1 MNALKLRS
9 AGYDWFMNHKSNNNF
24 VRVPANNLKTMK
36 TNVST
41 IYAVPSSNTNQSQ
54 NSLKDF
60 AKQRLKSKFD
70 ISNIL
75 TFDETRKNSEI
86 LSSD

>member
-1 MNALKLRS
+1 
-9 AGYDWFMNHKSNNNF
+9 MNHKSNNNF

-36 TNVST
+36 TNIWT

-60 AKQRLKSKFD
+60 AKQRLKSRFD

-75 TFDETRKNSEI
+75 TYDQG
-86 LSSD
+86 LSRDI

>member
-1 MNALKLRS
+1 MCHEWSLEYNSLLDAERRENLSSKLDGLKLRS

-41 IYAVPSSNTNQSQ
+41 KYAFPSSHTNRSQ
-54 NSLKDF
+54 NSLKDLG
-60 AKQRLKSKFD
+60 KQRL
-70 ISNIL
+70 
-75 TFDETRKNSEI
+75 
-86 LSSD
+86 